1 MVIDTKALICCIVEV
16 SNIMKILI
24 AGDYC
29 DNARVSQ
36 LIHEKK
42 YYDLFGGVK
51 DVMFLYD
58 YRVVNFE
65 FPIVGGN
72 AAPIQK
78 CGPALKGQPESVA
91 ALKEVGINVCTLANN
106 HVLDQG
112 AQCLLD
118 TKKYLEDAG
127 IKTVGAGANKKEA
140 SESLILDNK
149 GETAA
154 IINCCEHEFSIASE
168 RTAGANPLNVVAQYR
183 SIIKS
188 KKQVDYVIVIVH
200 GGIEHYQYPTRR
212 MKDTYRFFIDA
223 GADAVINH
231 HQHCYCGYEIYNG
244 KPIMYGLG
252 NFLFD
257 WDGKRDS
264 IWNEGAM
271 VGLNLKK
278 DGKSDFEIYPYK
290 QCNESPCVRLMT
302 VDEKRNFAAKSEEIN
317 KIIQDDL
324 LLSSIF
330 DKHVD
335 EKKKE
340 YQLLVEPYDTRL
352 TKGLFNR
359 GLLPSRISKAKL
371 TKLYNYIYCESHE
384 GVLLSVLKDLMLR
397 K

>member
-1 MVIDTKALICCIVEV
+1 
-16 SNIMKILI
+16 MKILI

-42 YYDLFGGVK
+42 YNDLLGGVK
-51 DVMFLYD
+51 DVMSLYD
-58 YRVVNFE
+58 YRVINFE
-65 FPIVGGN
+65 FPVVVGN
-72 AAPIQK
+72 ATPIQK
-78 CGPALKGQPESVA
+78 CGPALSGQPEAVA
-91 ALKEVGINVCTLANN
+91 ALKEVGVNVCTLANN

-112 AQCLLD
+112 PQCLMD
-118 TKKYLEDAG
+118 TKGLLEGAG
-127 IKTVGAGANKKEA
+127 IKTVGAGADRQEA
-140 SESLILDNK
+140 SEVLVLERN
-149 GETAA
+149 GETTA
-154 IINCCEHEFSIASE
+154 IINCCEHEFSIARESS
-168 RTAGANPLNVVAQYR
+168 AGANPLDIVAQYR
-183 SIIKS
+183 SIKNA
-188 KKQVDYVIVIVH
+188 KQQYDYVIVIVH
-200 GGIEHYQYPTRR
+200 GGIEHFQYPTQR
-212 MKDTYRFFIDA
+212 MKDIYRFFIEA

-231 HQHCYCGYEIYNG
+231 HQHCYCGYEIYND

-257 WDGKRDS
+257 WEGKRNS

-278 DGKSDFEIYPYK
+278 DDKSDFEIYPYK
-290 QCNESPCVRLMT
+290 QCNENPCVRLMT
-302 VDEKRNFAAKSEEIN
+302 EDEKKTFAAKSEEIN

-324 LLSSIF
+324 LLSSVF

-371 TKLYNYIYCESHE
+371 TKLYNYIYCESHQ

-397 K
+397 KK